1 MLVRAGQD
9 PMDPLITLDYAD
21 FEKVGWLILTQLA
34 ELRHRGAFSTVAH
47 TFALCCIK
55 CVQSKDEATE
65 QLPRVW
71 YKVSCRVRRLAIGQS
86 D

>member
-1 MLVRAGQD
+1 MRAGQD
-9 PMDPLITLDYAD
+9 PKDPLISLDYAD
-21 FEKVGWLILTQLA
+21 FENVGWLTLTQLA

-55 CVQSKDEATE
+55 CSQSKDEATE
-65 QLPRVW
+65 HLPQIW
-71 YKVSCRVRRLAIGQS
+71 YKVSCRVRRFSIDQS